1 MSENALMVL
10 IKNVL
15 IVLTQKKQKIQKKHN
30 NNVII
35 VRIVIVLCVSQKL
48 RRNMCRKM
56 LKENAIMPLIRN
68 VSIVSM
74 LKAKISSI
82 FLLMN
87 LLSLTITT
95 ASIILKNKNAQIVLW
110 ACMMILRSKKNAKI
124 MTHILKE
131 CVQSAFLLW

>member
-15 IVLTQKKQKIQKKHN
+15 IVLTQKRQKIQKKHN

-48 RRNMCRKM
+48 RRNMWRKM

-68 VSIVSM
+68 VSIASM

-87 LLSLTITT
+87 LLSLTIITV
-95 ASIILKNKNAQIVLW
+95 SIILKNKNAQI
-110 ACMMILRSKKNAKI
+110 A
-124 MTHILKE
+124 
-131 CVQSAFLLW
+131 